1 MSGLV
6 PGSFPRLVARAFEEL
21 ERNQSIF
28 GLDSRKFVLRPG
40 SHDTS
45 VMIHGRKAGAP
56 LGPSAGPHTQMAQNI
71 VLSWL
76 AGSRVIELKTVQI
89 LDTLTIPR
97 PCIDARSPTLNVEWS
112 QELRIEQSLE
122 EYVKAS
128 MLIAMLEQW
137 LGIESSCLFDMSVG
151 YDLRGIR
158 SERMVAFMRSMR
170 QAKRSIDAFRWS
182 IPARW
187 QHLRDLDFPTDIAPS
202 ATVSTFHGCPVSEIE
217 RIAGFLMADLDL
229 DCTIKLNPTL
239 LGETAVREIVHD
251 RLGFTGVRIPSSA
264 FRNDPTFDEAAEIV
278 LRLQTRARE
287 LGRSFAVKLTNTLV
301 VENDS
306 TFLPSSEKLAYL
318 SGAPLH
324 VLAMHLVGR
333 FRKTFGD
340 SLPISFSAGIDR
352 TNYAAA
358 ASVGLAPI
366 TVCTDLLK
374 QGGYARLH
382 AYSDELHAAMDAAR
396 TPTLSQFSRTG
407 DIDAYV
413 DSLDRDPRY
422 RGARAPR
429 SSKKTGHSL
438 GPFDCATCDLCL
450 SACPNAAIFVLP
462 SLDGRFS
469 FREKH
474 QLAILAEWCNDCG
487 NCETFCPDIGAPNRV
502 KPRLFIHEDDWR
514 ADAPRDAFLIRRT
527 DVRCR
532 SGGRE
537 VSYDGCDRDSE
548 AFASMHFL
556 RHAVLD
562 PSHVN
567 SINCLTLEER

>member
-6 PGSFPRLVARAFEEL
+6 PGSFPRLVARTFEEL
-21 ERNQSIF
+21 ERNQSVF
-28 GLDSRKFVLRPG
+28 GLDPRKFVLRQG
-40 SHDTS
+40 SHDTT
-45 VMIHGRKAGAP
+45 VLIHGRKAGTP

-71 VLSWL
+71 LLSWL

-112 QELRIEQSLE
+112 QELRLEQSLE

-128 MLIAMLEQW
+128 MLIEMLAQR
-137 LGIESSCLFDMSVG
+137 LGVESSFLFDMSVG

-158 SERMVAFMRSMR
+158 SERMVAFMRSLR
-170 QAKRSIDAFRWS
+170 QAKRYVDAFRWS

-187 QHLRDLDFPTDIAPS
+187 QQLRDLDFRTDIAPS

-217 RIAGFLMADLDL
+217 RIADFLMADLDL

-239 LGETAVREIVHD
+239 LGESTVREIVHD
-251 RLGFTGVRIPSSA
+251 RLGFTDVRIPSSA
-264 FRNDPTFDEAAEIV
+264 FRNDPTFEEAAEIV

-306 TFLPSSEKLAYL
+306 TFLPASEKLAYL

-324 VLAMHLVGR
+324 VLAMHLVRR
-333 FRKTFGD
+333 FRETFGET
-340 SLPISFSAGIDR
+340 LPISFSAGIDR

-358 ASVGLAPI
+358 ASLGLAPI

-374 QGGYARLH
+374 QGGYARLY
-382 AYSDELHAAMDAAR
+382 AYADALHAAMDAAH
-396 TPTLSQFSRTG
+396 TPALAQFSRTG

-413 DSLDRDPRY
+413 ESLERDPRY
-422 RGARAPR
+422 LSTRTRH
-429 SSKKTGHSL
+429 SSRKTGHSL

-474 QLAILAEWCNDCG
+474 QLAIFAEWCNDCG
-487 NCETFCPDIGAPNRV
+487 NCETFCPDIGAPNLR
-502 KPRLFIHEDDWR
+502 KPRVFIHEEEWR
-514 ADAPRDAFLIRRT
+514 ADAPREAYLIRRS

-532 SGGRE
+532 LGGRE
-537 VSYDGCDRDSE
+537 LAYDDCDRDSE
-548 AFASMHFL
+548 AFASMHYL
-556 RHAVLD
+556 RHALLD

-567 SINCLTLEER
+567 SINCLAWEER